1 MELLSVWE
9 SLAWRAGTRVSFSLP
24 SLSILRYI
32 ERTPIISPPSPFSDV
47 YDLLRETLFMDSAI
61 AGEASGYA
69 MGLVMLGTASP
80 KAFEEMIQY
89 AHETQHEKIIRGLA
103 MGIAFLMY
111 GKEEGA
117 DEVIAKMLAE
127 KVSFPSPPSVSCL
140 DLSEEWL
147 ADLASS
153 FFSTGCHPPIRRYL
167 HHRHG
172 LRRNVKQPSHP
183 KSTRRR
189 RLGRFGRCSTSGRYR
204 PRVYPI
210 QEPEP
215 GSEDCPVAER
225 ELQPSRQAGS
235 RARVGDLVC
244 RDWVGGTSLFHFFLS
259 NSLPFVPISDTDAF
273 PVCASCLTGSCR
285 DPRTSIER
293 PR

>member
-111 GKEEGA
+111 GKRERTR
-117 DEVIAKMLAE
+117 
-127 KVSFPSPPSVSCL
+127 SSPRCS
-140 DLSEEWL
+140 
-147 ADLASS
+147 
-153 FFSTGCHPPIRRYL
+153 
-167 HHRHG
+167 
-172 LRRNVKQPSHP
+172 LRR
-183 KSTRRR
+183 
-189 RLGRFGRCSTSGRYR
+189 
-204 PRVYPI
+204 
-210 QEPEP
+210 
-215 GSEDCPVAER
+215 
-225 ELQPSRQAGS
+225 
-235 RARVGDLVC
+235 
-244 RDWVGGTSLFHFFLS
+244 
-259 NSLPFVPISDTDAF
+259 
-273 PVCASCLTGSCR
+273 
-285 DPRTSIER
+285 
-293 PR
+293 